1 MEKIPTAKQ
10 YPSAFYI
17 RAKDLV
23 SESESQIDSR
33 NSPMD
38 QLKSLQGSPFGG
50 KSEIKK
56 AQPV

>member
-1 MEKIPTAKQ
+1 MEKIPTTKQ

-17 RAKDLV
+17 KGKDFV
-23 SESESQIDSR
+23 SESENQIDNR

-56 AQPV
+56 AQSI